1 MMFVNDTPSSIVL
14 TEPHCEAELE
24 VGLFA
29 IALDVDAMPDSRCK
43 GHIVSGC
50 DLYILKVEHN
60 RFLRTR
66 RRKSA
71 KSPYR
76 HLFRETKRAAVHRT
90 SISLGHG
97 QHVFPLDL
105 RHARPLTSVRSVPGV
120 PLHPL
125 LPGLVVS
132 YLPSLTAFHLD
143 RHMLLGYA
151 LGW

>member
-1 MMFVNDTPSSIVL
+1 MVRRNLRLVFSPLRSMLMQCPTAVAKATSSPAVIS
-14 TEPHCEAELE
+14 TSSKSNTT
-24 VGLFA
+24 G
-29 IALDVDAMPDSRCK
+29 
-43 GHIVSGC
+43 
-50 DLYILKVEHN
+50 
-60 RFLRTR
+60 LRTR

-71 KSPYR
+71 RSPYR
-76 HLFRETKRAAVHRT
+76 HLSRETKRAAVHRT

-151 LGW
+151 LCW